1 MKRTIVAVAAAFA
14 LSAPVTAPAMDHGA
28 MNMDHGTGMMA
39 HGTVIH
45 EEVVDNIKATFS
57 VTDIKESMQGMEM
70 PKGMKETHHL
80 MAAFTDVKTGKT
92 LAKGEVKAKVQAPD
106 KSEQVKDLMGM
117 EAHFGADF
125 DLSKKGSYGIMVK
138 FKVGDQKVRTV
149 KFWYAVK

>member
-1 MKRTIVAVAAAFA
+1 MKRTIVAVAAAMA
-14 LSAPVTAPAMDHGA
+14 LSASAAPAMDHGA
-28 MNMDHGTGMMA
+28 MNMDHGSGMMA

-80 MAAFTDVKTGKT
+80 MAAFTEVKTGKV

-117 EAHFGADF
+117 EGHFGADF
-125 DLSKKGSYGIMVK
+125 DLSKKGNYGIMAK
-138 FKVGDQKVRTV
+138 FKVGDQKVRTL